1 MSESRVSG
9 SRTRSNIRTPNAR
22 PSLNMSQPRNNTD
35 FFKRPQS
42 TPKKDGHNRDASK
55 SSIPDIDVAVNQS
68 SSPLSDPL
76 SSSARTF
83 SHSPI
88 TGPDL
93 QLKESLLGAIGES
106 ASHDTNP
113 QRSGSASASG
123 NSFLEV
129 ANTSQRIIKNGK
141 EVVISSDG
149 EDTDSVE
156 ELESPEDFF
165 RKLTAPATAPAPA
178 KDTDTQATDTDKML
192 RPKPTKKHNTIDSI
206 FAPQVPA
213 PKYKF
218 TLESLVTHTMD
229 DDETEAGVAKAK
241 SALESSRKVDKGTFN
256 GSFSHVDGASKE
268 VREDALASALGG
280 QEDDETGLQRLL
292 NAVRRTEAFDREKT
306 WSFFDHQLH
315 PPSPPEFPRDAILPG
330 SKETFLRG

>member
-1 MSESRVSG
+1 
-9 SRTRSNIRTPNAR
+9 
-22 PSLNMSQPRNNTD
+22 MSQPRNITD
-35 FFKRPQS
+35 FFKRSQS

-55 SSIPDIDVAVNQS
+55 SSIPDIDIAVNQP
-68 SSPLSDPL
+68 SSPLSDPP

-83 SHSPI
+83 SHSPM

-106 ASHDTNP
+106 ASHDTD
-113 QRSGSASASG
+113 QRRSGSASAPG

-129 ANTSQRIIKNGK
+129 TSNTSQRIIKNGK

-165 RKLTAPATAPAPA
+165 RKLTAPATAPAPQ
-178 KDTDTQATDTDKML
+178 KDMDTKATDTVKSL

-218 TLESLVTHTMD
+218 TLESLVMHTVD

-241 SALESSRKVDKGTFN
+241 SALESSRKVDRGTFS
-256 GSFSHVDGASKE
+256 GLFSQVDGANKE
-268 VREDALASALGG
+268 VREEALASALGG

-315 PPSPPEFPRDAILPG
+315 PPSPPEFPRDAILPR
-330 SKETFLRG
+330 SKEAFLRG